1 MHDMELVLAVF
12 GALFA
17 IVTMCFFVVWF
28 CGELPKQR
36 YREFL
41 SQLTKHG
48 SYESGSAPVSYTH
61 LRAHET

>member
-1 MHDMELVLAVF
+1 MHDTELVLAVF
-12 GALFA
+12 SALFA

-41 SQLTKHG
+41 SELTKYG
-48 SYESGSAPVSYTH
+48 SYESGSAPD
-61 LRAHET
+61 